1 MCSHLRA
8 RCGHYS
14 ACTEEIQR
22 MHGCSALLYAL
33 VISLSLVLCT
43 NDVEVVDNAVE
54 FLRVSWLL
62 RYDELVIHVKLVLR
76 H

>member
-1 MCSHLRA
+1 
-8 RCGHYS
+8 
-14 ACTEEIQR
+14 

-33 VISLSLVLCT
+33 KISLSLVLCT

-54 FLRVSWLL
+54 FLRVSWML
-62 RYDELVIHVKLVLR
+62 RYDELVVHVKLVLR